1 MMAEGTLSTFL
12 TNVGSFFTSAM
23 GWLGTALDEV
33 TKNPALFVMVIA
45 IPVAGVAIGYL
56 NRLIRL

>member
-1 MMAEGTLSTFL
+1 MAEGSLATFL
-12 TNVGSFFTSAM
+12 TNVGSFFTAAM
-23 GWLGTALDEV
+23 SWLGSALDEV
-33 TKNPALFVMVIA
+33 TKDPALFVMVIG

>member
-1 MMAEGTLSTFL
+1 MAEGTLATLL
-12 TNVGSFFTSAM
+12 TNIGSFFTSAL
-23 GWLGTALDEV
+23 GWLGSALDTV
-33 TKNPALFVMVIA
+33 TGDPALFVMVIA